1 MRSRPRPNRRAA
13 ALLPPCHRVRR
24 RTAQRRFLG
33 RFNRRSKS
41 DPPERYAPQPG
52 LYQVASGPEKVG
64 RSAATPAA
72 RMRRFTPSSR
82 KTRTWTLCWTA
93 SRITFNPCRET
104 RTVSSTAMTGTNALA
119 MIRYRLRPCIAAML
133 AAVVVGC
140 TTTAAPP
147 RDAISLWQMLVEIGS
162 SADGALSQVRDWVP
176 DGEVEVL
183 GLYVHRAA
191 PFMTTDGYEVE
202 GMIFNLDRQKEVR
215 AYSLNLSRGGCM
227 PLDAVPGFDR
237 AELRP
242 TPVYVSGP
250 RVKKSPRD
258 WRIELPQAW
267 LYLVPQAEDDQ
278 CVARVRVS
286 ARRKR

>member
-1 MRSRPRPNRRAA
+1 
-13 ALLPPCHRVRR
+13 
-24 RTAQRRFLG
+24 
-33 RFNRRSKS
+33 
-41 DPPERYAPQPG
+41 
-52 LYQVASGPEKVG
+52 
-64 RSAATPAA
+64 
-72 RMRRFTPSSR
+72 
-82 KTRTWTLCWTA
+82 
-93 SRITFNPCRET
+93 
-104 RTVSSTAMTGTNALA
+104 
-119 MIRYRLRPCIAAML
+119 ML

-147 RDAISLWQMLVEIGS
+147 PDAISLRQMLVEIGS